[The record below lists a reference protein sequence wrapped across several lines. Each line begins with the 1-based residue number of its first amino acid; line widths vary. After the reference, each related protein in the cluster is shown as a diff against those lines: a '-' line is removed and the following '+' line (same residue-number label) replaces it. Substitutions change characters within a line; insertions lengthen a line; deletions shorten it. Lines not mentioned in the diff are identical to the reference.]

1 LLYFYLVF
9 FSAIEE
15 DEAIVFGD
23 EKIHCHKSIEEITS
37 VEVDGSL
44 LQQLEEDIK
53 NKKIFSEE

>member
-1 LLYFYLVF
+1 
-9 FSAIEE
+9 
-15 DEAIVFGD
+15 VFGD

-53 NKKIFSEE
+53 NKKIFSETLDKKYIKR